1 MKNNYAKT
9 AYCASSTATTSFDA
23 RTFCPATPAC
33 NDASVICN
41 EKDTTAAVSF
51 SLAVI
56 IMLAAV
62 AVAVRIT
69 MAAVIIRSL
78 AIIISVI
85 IIISAVR
92 LIAIGI
98 RPDAVVSRALPQN
111 KEPSP
116 YSATR

>member
-9 AYCASSTATTSFDA
+9 AYCASSTATTSFVA
-23 RTFCPATPAC
+23 RSCANATPAC

-51 SLAVI
+51 SLAII
-56 IMLAAV
+56 IMLVAI

-69 MAAVIIRSL
+69 LAAVVHCC
-78 AIIISVI
+78 IIISLAAV

-92 LIAIGI
+92 LIGISI
-98 RPDAVVSRALPQN
+98 RPLMARALPQD
-111 KEPSP
+111 KKPMIPSW
-116 YSATR
+116 